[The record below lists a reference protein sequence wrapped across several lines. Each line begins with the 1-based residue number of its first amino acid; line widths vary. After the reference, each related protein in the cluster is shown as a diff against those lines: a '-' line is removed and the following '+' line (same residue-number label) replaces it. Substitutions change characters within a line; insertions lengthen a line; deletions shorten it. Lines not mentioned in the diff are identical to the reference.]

1 MKYKVAAS
9 ANLLI
14 DCRLQSFLL
23 TQTHALSLLFHFH
36 FISLFNLLLSLPSL
50 NYSLSTVQLCKFPQ
64 CVISKGIVI
73 LILILIQ
80 TWTSVRTTTTA
91 AVYMTA
97 STYLATT
104 GAPATMDSCWHTMA
118 TTVWVRQLGLFKS
131 FSSAYYFVFQ
141 AYADGICGFNAHSH
155 SQGTLGT
162 MWGTGLLWL
171 QTGRYPNHASLRD
184 ILTCLYTS
192 MVKFWSAWGKNVWM
206 HLWCAKNQFSIY
218 PQSCTC
224 IQLKTGCLFFLI
236 TCLISRKVCWCTSAV
251 TPFITPP

>member
-1 MKYKVAAS
+1 M
-9 ANLLI
+9 
-14 DCRLQSFLL
+14 
-23 TQTHALSLLFHFH
+23 
-36 FISLFNLLLSLPSL
+36 
-50 NYSLSTVQLCKFPQ
+50 CKFWQ
-64 CVISKGIVI
+64 CVINKGIVFFV
-73 LILILIQ
+73 ILILIQ

-162 MWGTGLLWL
+162 MSRTGLLWL

-192 MVKFWSAWGKNVWM
+192 MVKFWSAWGKRCLDAFVM
-206 HLWCAKNQFSIY
+206 RRVAQRISFQFTHNPAPASSSKLDVSAWWQEY
-218 PQSCTC
+218 KSARTELFLFLFPVLLAVKFVGVPLQLNLFKHPLKKKPQ
-224 IQLKTGCLFFLI
+224 ILNDNYYYYY
-236 TCLISRKVCWCTSAV
+236 
-251 TPFITPP
+251 

>member
-1 MKYKVAAS
+1 M
-9 ANLLI
+9 
-14 DCRLQSFLL
+14 C
-23 TQTHALSLLFHFH
+23 
-36 FISLFNLLLSLPSL
+36 
-50 NYSLSTVQLCKFPQ
+50 Q
-64 CVISKGIVI
+64 CVINKGIVI
-73 LILILIQ
+73 LILIPIQ

-162 MWGTGLLWL
+162 MSRTGLLWL

-192 MVKFWSAWGKNVWM
+192 MVKFWSAWGKKWFG
-206 HLWCAKNQFSIY
+206 CICDAPCYAKNQFSIY

-224 IQLKTGCLFFLI
+224 IQLQTGCFGMMTRVQECKNGNIFLSYY
-236 TCLISRKVCWCTSAV
+236 LSY
-251 TPFITPP
+251 

>member
-1 MKYKVAAS
+1 M
-9 ANLLI
+9 
-14 DCRLQSFLL
+14 
-23 TQTHALSLLFHFH
+23 
-36 FISLFNLLLSLPSL
+36 
-50 NYSLSTVQLCKFPQ
+50 CKFWQ
-64 CVISKGIVI
+64 CVMNKGIVFV
-73 LILILIQ
+73 ILILIQ

-162 MWGTGLLWL
+162 LSRTGLLGL
-171 QTGRYPNHASLRD
+171 QTGRYPNHASFRD

-192 MVKFWSAWGKNVWM
+192 MVKFTVHHSISVGKKNVWM
-206 HLWCAKNQFSIY
+206 HLWCAVLRKESVFNLPTILHLHPAPNWMFRHDDKSTRVQERNFFFSY
-218 PQSCTC
+218 YLSY
-224 IQLKTGCLFFLI
+224 
-236 TCLISRKVCWCTSAV
+236 SSKVCWCTSAAK
-251 TPFITPP
+251 PFQTPP